1 MLVFVFF
8 CKIYFQIFLCD
19 KFNFKLM
26 NREVTQEQSSIAL
39 LREEKVSCYNNIFI
53 FEDGNLGLK

>member
-1 MLVFVFF
+1 
-8 CKIYFQIFLCD
+8 
-19 KFNFKLM
+19 M

-53 FEDGNLGLK
+53 FEDGKSDLK